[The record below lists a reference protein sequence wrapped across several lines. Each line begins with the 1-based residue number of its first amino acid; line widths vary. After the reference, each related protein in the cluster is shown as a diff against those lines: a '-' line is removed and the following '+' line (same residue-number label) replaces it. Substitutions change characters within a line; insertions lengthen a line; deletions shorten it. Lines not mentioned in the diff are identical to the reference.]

1 MSEVIVRRSEL
12 KGSIK
17 APASKSYTHRAIICA
32 SLADGNSKII
42 NFLDCDDSRETIGAL
57 RKFGISIDESGG
69 NLNISGSKLKAPE
82 EPVELGASGTTYRFL
97 LPLAALADGKTD
109 IQVEGRLAERP
120 IEPLLDALRQL
131 GIEIKAEGNSVIIHG
146 QGKIKGGKVRIPG
159 DVSSQFISGLLFIA
173 PLAEKGIEIELTT
186 ALESKP
192 YVDMTISV
200 MKDFGIGI
208 DGLEVKGEQ
217 KYKPTTYEV
226 KGDYSSAA
234 FLLVAGAING
244 EVEVTGLNPESTQGD
259 KRIVEILKEM
269 NSEIKINDNSIITK
283 TSNLKGI
290 DIDMKDIPDL
300 VPILAVLGC
309 FAEGETRILN
319 AGRLRGKESD
329 RLAAMAAELGKMGA
343 DIEEREDALV
353 IKNGKLSGARIDP
366 HNDHR
371 IAMACAVAG
380 LNAEGE
386 TVIENSNCVKKSY
399 PEFFKDLTK
408 VGADITESD
417 K

>member
-17 APASKSYTHRAIICA
+17 APASKSYTHRALICA
-32 SLADGNSKII
+32 ALAEGNSKII
-42 NFLDCDDSRETIGAL
+42 NFLDCDDTKETIDVL
-57 RKFGISIDESGG
+57 RRFGISINESGG
-69 NLNISGSKLKAPE
+69 ALNVSGSGLVAPS
-82 EPVELGASGTTYRFL
+82 EPIELGASGTTYRFL
-97 LPLAALADGKTD
+97 LPIAALAEGETR
-109 IQVEGRLAERP
+109 ILTGGRLAERP
-120 IEPLLDALRQL
+120 IEPLLDALKQL
-131 GIEIKAEGNSVIIHG
+131 GAEIKADGNSIIIN
-146 QGKIKGGKVRIPG
+146 GKIKGGKVRIPG

-173 PLAEKGIEIELTT
+173 PLSEKGVEIELTT

-192 YVDMTISV
+192 YVDMTVSV
-200 MKDFGIGI
+200 MKEFGIEV
-208 DGLEVKGEQ
+208 DGLKVRGGQNFKAMD
-217 KYKPTTYEV
+217 YEV
-226 KGDYSSAA
+226 EGDYSSAA
-234 FLLVAGAING
+234 FLLAAGAING
-244 EVEVTGLNPESTQGD
+244 EVEVTGLNPESVQGD
-259 KRIVEILKEM
+259 KRIIEILKGM
-269 NSEIKINDNSIITK
+269 SAEIDNSIKTK
-283 TSNLKGI
+283 KSNLEGI
-290 DIDMKDIPDL
+290 DIDVKDIPDL

-309 FAEGETRILN
+309 FANGETKILN
-319 AGRLRGKESD
+319 AGRLREKESD

-343 DIEEREDALV
+343 AIEEGEDSMT
-353 IKNGKLSGARIDP
+353 IKGGELSGARINP

-386 TVIENSNCVKKSY
+386 TVIENSDCVKKSY